1 MWTRLGNNPLAV
13 CLQLAKLTS
22 GICRTPEHDKFNGRN
37 LQKIMWIK
45 INAKL
50 LICHFDKYGYM
61 YSGLLSVLM
70 NLALIVKIKY
80 DHLPFFICLLL
91 YGFIFFYGL
100 EAGYKGYRN
109 NKNYKVFFCFMQFRI

>member
-1 MWTRLGNNPLAV
+1 
-13 CLQLAKLTS
+13 
-22 GICRTPEHDKFNGRN
+22 
-37 LQKIMWIK
+37 MWIK

-91 YGFIFFYGL
+91 YGFIFLYGL
-100 EAGYKGYRN
+100 EAGYKGYKN
-109 NKNYKVFFCFMQFRI
+109 NQNHKVFILLYAVPYLTSAIFIVFNFV